1 MKINKSRLSPLYDQY
16 SNDENRL
23 THALFHTIG
32 SSGWIF
38 SRFLKELVGLN
49 NSLSGTHFEVSSQK
63 VPFAHGD
70 NDPQDVESIPD
81 GWIIDEA
88 NSLGIV
94 VEVKDRKNN
103 LSLKQLRSHIN
114 RIKNYNT
121 PYLLVITPDLQKPNK
136 VIELERKEVKKIRV
150 LWRSWDEIYRWL
162 NKLSISRTSKN
173 DKNNF
178 LISSMLEYLERRKEV
193 LGFQGIT
200 FPKGFNVNEAKF
212 ILNAEMEELE
222 QTVKSLYKDLLKRR
236 PAITTISQE
245 AVWDCFGNDDGFTT
259 DLHFTL
265 GINEK
270 SHDISI
276 TVPNSAK
283 KAWSQLKKV
292 FSDPDLEKELYLILK
307 NLRKEVPHVFIEFI
321 QRHFLYRKYGIRDGY
336 MEFNIDTL
344 GSPFRNK
351 NSKVKEFPIWGP
363 TLRDAVRNKK
373 NVNAQVMFKSRF
385 FLNETKDIDKPKFI
399 KTTKATLK
407 AFKPLYSFLQKNT
420 CSNIQATGKELVSK
434 LGISVEP

>member
-23 THALFHTIG
+23 THALLHTIG

-38 SRFLKELVGLN
+38 TRFLKKILGIN
-49 NSLSGTHFEVSSQK
+49 ISLLGTHCEISSQK
-63 VPFAHGD
+63 VPFSHGD
-70 NDPQDVESIPD
+70 NNPEDVESIPD

-88 NSLGIV
+88 NSIGIA

-103 LSLKQLRSHIN
+103 LSLKQLKSHIN

-121 PYLLVITPDLQKPNK
+121 PYLLVITPDPQKPNK
-136 VIELERKEVKKIRV
+136 VIELEKKEDKNLKII
-150 LWRSWDEIYRWL
+150 WHSWDEIYRWL
-162 NKLSISRTSKN
+162 KNLPISKTATN

-178 LISSMLEYLERRKEV
+178 LVSSMLEYLERRREV
-193 LGFQGIT
+193 LGFQGIS

-212 ILNAEMEELE
+212 ILSSEMEELE
-222 QTVKSLYKDLLKRR
+222 QTVKSLYKDTVKRR
-236 PAITTISQE
+236 PAITTFSQE

-283 KAWSQLKKV
+283 KAWLRLKKV
-292 FSDPDLEKELYLILK
+292 FSDTDLEKQLYSTLM

-385 FLNETKDIDKPKFI
+385 FLNETKDIDKSKFI
-399 KTTKATLK
+399 KTAKATLK
-407 AFKPLYSFLQKNT
+407 AFKPLYSFLQKN
-420 CSNIQATGKELVSK
+420 K
-434 LGISVEP
+434 